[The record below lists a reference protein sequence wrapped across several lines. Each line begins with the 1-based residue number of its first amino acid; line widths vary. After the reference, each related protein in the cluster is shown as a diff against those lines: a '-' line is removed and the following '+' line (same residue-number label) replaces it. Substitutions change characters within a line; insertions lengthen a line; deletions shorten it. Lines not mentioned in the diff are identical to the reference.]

1 MEGEPRLGLEK
12 LEQRGEAQTARAA
25 LVHQQQEFIG
35 RERPSFDQFLLR
47 KLSLHGILVC
57 GAVAKLLS
65 FARTMEPLKISQ
77 SRVA

>member
-35 RERPSFDQFLLR
+35 RERPSFDQLFLESSR
-47 KLSLHGILVC
+47 
-57 GAVAKLLS
+57 
-65 FARTMEPLKISQ
+65 FMEFLCPGPSQ
-77 SRVA
+77 NS